1 MAMGTLPL
9 ALRHSSSSGK
19 RGGFFRSSR
28 PGCPG
33 QDAASSVC
41 CLVIVSFTASQRLQA
56 IAIRRL
62 WLEMP
67 RARMAPHEPHTRSGA
82 EPLVPRIM
90 IVSFL
95 AGRKTARFF
104 RISFRFRVDSR
115 GLTGEN
121 FGESLDKGLSKTILP
136 HNPPPVSLCSRC
148 CVKRIETELEA
159 QRLHY
164 LEVSAPK
171 GSEDGFV
178 MPHGLLMRLPRRL
191 ELPYKALL
199 VNLASA
205 FPGWERNVKL
215 RETTLCSIQ

>member
-1 MAMGTLPL
+1 MGTLPL

-67 RARMAPHEPHTRSGA
+67 TARMAPHEPHTRSGA

-95 AGRKTARFF
+95 VAGRKTARFF
-104 RISFRFRVDSR
+104 RISFSVPGSTRIFWLATACPSFTSSCSSR
-115 GLTGEN
+115 RNSMTTDRSAL
-121 FGESLDKGLSKTILP
+121 SLPPFPSRASLST
-136 HNPPPVSLCSRC
+136 
-148 CVKRIETELEA
+148 
-159 QRLHY
+159 
-164 LEVSAPK
+164 
-171 GSEDGFV
+171 
-178 MPHGLLMRLPRRL
+178 
-191 ELPYKALL
+191 
-199 VNLASA
+199 
-205 FPGWERNVKL
+205 
-215 RETTLCSIQ
+215 